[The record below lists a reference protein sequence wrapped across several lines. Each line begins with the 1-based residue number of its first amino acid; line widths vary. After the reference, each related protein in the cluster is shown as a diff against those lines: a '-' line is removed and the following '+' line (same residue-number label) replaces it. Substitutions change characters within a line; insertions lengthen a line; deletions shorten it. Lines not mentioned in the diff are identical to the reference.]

1 MIRCKI
7 LVEAPYADY
16 QGSGT
21 NRKAVVHAEGKIVLF
36 PINYAV
42 RLQDMDM
49 VEILSETS
57 TTGSELDGVAEVE
70 VIEID
75 EPDQVEEVE
84 PPDATESAI
93 EFAADNQIDLTRVEG
108 TLPEGRISLADV
120 RRYQSDAG

>member
-1 MIRCKI
+1 MVRCRI
-7 LVEAPYADY
+7 LVDAPYSDY

-21 NRKAVVHAEGKIVLF
+21 NRVAAVHSSGQIVQF
-36 PINYAV
+36 PINYAI

-49 VEILSETS
+49 IEILSE
-57 TTGSELDGVAEVE
+57 LDADPDAEVE

-93 EFAADNQIDLTRVEG
+93 EFAADNHIDLIGIEG
-108 TLPEGRISLADV
+108 PLPEGRISLSDV
-120 RRYQSDAG
+120 RRYQTLHVG